1 MLASPLERAP
11 MADRIGIAPRPAPV
25 DPGGP
30 ILVAAFA
37 QRTQAQRAMV
47 ALRRLGCAGDQI
59 RLEGPPCRPRRRR
72 RRGSVVLGSAL
83 LGAAAY
89 RLAPAAVRGWLGGAL
104 AAPALGLSALAALTA
119 LANPEGIDVL
129 PWRITIAS
137 ADRLANAGGVLRAH
151 GGRGV
156 HLRPGSPAVRP

>member
-1 MLASPLERAP
+1 MLASPVERVTT
-11 MADRIGIAPRPAPV
+11 ADRIGIAPRPAPV

-30 ILVAAFA
+30 MLVAAFA
-37 QRTQAQRAMV
+37 QRAQALRAMM

-59 RLEGPPCRPRRRR
+59 RLEGPPGRPRR
-72 RRGSVVLGSAL
+72 RRGSVALGGAL

-89 RLAPAAVRGWLGGAL
+89 RLAPTAVRGWLGGAL

-119 LANPEGIDVL
+119 LANPQGLDVL
-129 PWRITIAS
+129 PWRITIRS
-137 ADRLANAGGVLRAH
+137 AGRLANAGGVLRAH

-156 HLRPGSPAVRP
+156 HVRPGAPAVRP